1 MRHFLAGMQALM
13 PELLIMLGPNVN
25 SFKRYIPNIFS
36 PIAATWGFENRTCAL
51 RVIPGY
57 PAAQHIECRTP
68 GADANP
74 YLSLACLLGAGLW
87 GIERKLEPTAPAVGN
102 VYLQDVPAAL
112 RFPETFGAAIDRF
125 GKSPAARELFGEKF
139 VDFYAESRAAQDRDF
154 RGLVTDVELQR
165 FFEYI

>member
-1 MRHFLAGMQALM
+1 MQALM
-13 PELLIMLGPNVN
+13 PELLILLGPNVN
-25 SFKRYIPNIFS
+25 SFKRFVPGIFS

-57 PAAQHIECRTP
+57 PAAQRIECRTP

-87 GIERKLEPTAPAVGN
+87 GIERKIEPTEAATGN
-102 VYLQDVPAAL
+102 VYLQDIPENL
-112 RFPETFGAAIDRF
+112 RFPASFSEAIDRF
-125 GKSPAARELFGEKF
+125 GNSAAARELFGDKF
-139 VDFYAESRAAQDRDF
+139 VEFYAESRSAQDRDF
-154 RGLVTDVELQR
+154 RTLVTDAELQR